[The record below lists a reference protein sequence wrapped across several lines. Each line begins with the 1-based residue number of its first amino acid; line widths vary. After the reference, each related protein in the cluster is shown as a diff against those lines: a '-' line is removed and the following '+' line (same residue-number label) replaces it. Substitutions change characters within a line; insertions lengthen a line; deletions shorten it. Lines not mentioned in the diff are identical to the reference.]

1 MPNTPTQERLK
12 NSHPR
17 QPPKHPNPPI
27 PQPSNPKI
35 APRIPPPDPIIRP
48 HHSLLNINHN
58 KQGNEHP
65 QKSLQFQDLT
75 LTFFQT
81 GKNKS
86 PIRITIT
93 KILKMIPIEGR
104 AVWECI
110 LPDGDIAVIKYWART
125 YLKAV
130 EAYKKTLYAYY
141 LFPTG
146 APFLPSLYN
155 YGEVTHP
162 IPPGYA
168 IILEKRPG
176 QLLSLRNPHCQ
187 SSLLGVERHLKL
199 FFRMLKDKGFKH
211 TTVYYDNLLWDEKS
225 DMVTVMGWTGLDKL
239 WKGEEIDK
247 TGVERGYD
255 KELFLKMWTGKMM
268 FVEKPVDVTVTGFVE
283 VVVKEDRKKRKNKKK
298 KMWLPR

>member
-1 MPNTPTQERLK
+1 MPNTPTPTQERLQ

-27 PQPSNPKI
+27 PRPPIPKI
-35 APRIPPPDPIIRP
+35 ALRIPPPDPIIRP
-48 HHSLLNINHN
+48 HHSILNKKHN
-58 KQGNEHP
+58 KHTNEPP
-65 QKSLQFQDLT
+65 QQIPLQFQDFT
-75 LTFFQT
+75 LTFFQI

-93 KILKMIPIEGR
+93 KILKMVPVEGR

-110 LPDGDIAVIKYWART
+110 LPDGDVAVIKYWAKT
-125 YLKAV
+125 YLKAF
-130 EAYKKTLYAYY
+130 EAFKKTLYTYY

-146 APFLPSLYN
+146 APFLPSLHN
-155 YGEVTHP
+155 YGEITHP

-176 QLLSLRNPHCQ
+176 KLLSLRNPHSK
-187 SSLLGVERHLKL
+187 SSLLNIERHLKL
-199 FFRMLKDKGFKH
+199 FFGMLKDKGFKH
-211 TTVYYDNLLWDEKS
+211 TMVYYDNLLWDEKS
-225 DMVTVMGWTGLDKL
+225 DMVTVMGWTGLDRL
-239 WKGEEIDK
+239 WKGEEVDK
-247 TGVERGYD
+247 KGVERGYD

-268 FVEKPVDVTVTGFVE
+268 FVEKPVDVMGTGFVG
-283 VVVKEDRKKRKNKKK
+283 VVVKEDGKKK

>member
-1 MPNTPTQERLK
+1 
-12 NSHPR
+12 
-17 QPPKHPNPPI
+17 
-27 PQPSNPKI
+27 
-35 APRIPPPDPIIRP
+35 
-48 HHSLLNINHN
+48 
-58 KQGNEHP
+58 
-65 QKSLQFQDLT
+65 
-75 LTFFQT
+75 
-81 GKNKS
+81 
-86 PIRITIT
+86 
-93 KILKMIPIEGR
+93 MIPTEGR

-146 APFLPSLYN
+146 AAFLPSLYS

-176 QLLSLRNPHCQ
+176 QLLSLRNPHSK
-187 SSLLGVERHLKL
+187 SSLLGVEGHLKL

-225 DMVTVMGWTGLDKL
+225 DMVTVMGWSGLDKL

-283 VVVKEDRKKRKNKKK
+283 VVVKEDRKKKKKK